1 MSLEHINNENKPGNE
16 WKMEFDVIPI
26 LQIRF
31 TVKISYFEP
40 ISIRIYQQIPLI

>member
-26 LQIRF
+26 LQI
-31 TVKISYFEP
+31 KIYSKN
-40 ISIRIYQQIPLI
+40 